1 MVSDRD
7 GLRFWITS
15 IKVLNFDHQ
24 RVLSPLNHL
33 FHPALLVATAASNI
47 WAIRYLCSTMPT
59 MQHERFLWIHDF
71 SARSIDVD
79 PSLKLPLICAAVQ
92 FASLAVAAWPQFRPP
107 AIDAPPPSSTPAPTP
122 AAPPANRA
130 QRRKAG
136 ASAPVAAA
144 AAAAAPAAPAV
155 ATPPRAG
162 RITKAIVGVSFAF
175 NLLFTIVS
183 PFFPQGVL
191 LMHWLP
197 SSLFGLTHM
206 LGMRYLSTLPS
217 FRKWVT
223 SRPSIAYAQAAAAHW
238 HNNPLRPLDYDQLKQ
253 RLMFKKVKQY

>member
-1 MVSDRD
+1 V
-7 GLRFWITS
+7 F
-15 IKVLNFDHQ
+15 NFDHQ

-33 FHPALLVATAASNI
+33 FHPALLVFTAASNI

-59 MQHERFLWIHDF
+59 MQHESFLWIHDF

-79 PSLKLPLICAAVQ
+79 PSLKLPLICATVQ

-107 AIDAPPPSSTPAPTP
+107 AAEAVAPPVTPVSAPAPT
-122 AAPPANRA
+122 NRA
-130 QRRKAG
+130 QKRKAV
-136 ASAPVAAA
+136 ASGVAPTDTAPTAAA
-144 AAAAAPAAPAV
+144 VAPPSPAHPV
-155 ATPPRAG
+155 
-162 RITKAIVGVSFAF
+162 TKAIVGVSFAF

-197 SSLFGLTHM
+197 SSLFGLAHM
-206 LGMRYLSTLPS
+206 LGMRYISSLPS

-223 SRPSIAYAQAAAAHW
+223 SRPSVAYANAAAVYW
-238 HNNPLRPLDYDQLKQ
+238 KNNPLRPGDFEQLKQ
-253 RLMFKKVKQY
+253 RPMFKKVKK